1 MSLQADAASWIRL
14 IIDEDV
20 DGSDEEE
27 FQLAL
32 KSGQVLC
39 KLLNTLYPGTVA
51 NIRKQNMP
59 FMQMENI
66 SSYIDGCRSVGVP
79 EPELFM
85 TADLFEGKAIDS
97 VAKNILALK
106 RTSQSAS
113 KAPVKA
119 KFTPASPGAKTICR
133 ACGKQVYQTEL
144 IRALNAD
151 WHKICLRC
159 DACQKTLTAGSFV
172 DHDGKPFCKNC
183 YDKHHRPKGYHGG
196 NVSDSFH
203 EAISP
208 SSGDSP
214 ATSANFNQAS
224 VVRNVSDSFPETKP
238 STASDTSAPVPWRQ
252 TTPKPVE
259 KASPAPAAPS
269 GEMISS
275 TADKCLPYEELMND
289 LSLQVLTADEAIA
302 KWKSLDIDPSCREK
316 YLADWEFERIFG
328 MTKAAFEKQGNWKKV
343 QARKDKHLF

>member
-51 NIRKQNMP
+51 NI
-59 FMQMENI
+59 
-66 SSYIDGCRSVGVP
+66 RSVGVP

-133 ACGKQVYQTEL
+133 
-144 IRALNAD
+144 
-151 WHKICLRC
+151 HKICLRC